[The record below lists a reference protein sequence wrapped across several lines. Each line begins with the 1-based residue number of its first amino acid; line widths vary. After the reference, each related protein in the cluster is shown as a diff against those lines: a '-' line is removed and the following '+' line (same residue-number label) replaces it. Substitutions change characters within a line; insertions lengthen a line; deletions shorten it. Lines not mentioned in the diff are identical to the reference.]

1 MSLQI
6 YKHILEQ
13 DPFLEI
19 QKDYKEVIRCEDV
32 LCNQNS
38 LNKKSLILRLSFCP
52 FTQLSANLLSTLL
65 RIYLKYHEERSINNS
80 GFF

>member
-32 LCNQNS
+32 LCNQNT
-38 LNKKSLILRLSFCP
+38 LNKK
-52 FTQLSANLLSTLL
+52 A
-65 RIYLKYHEERSINNS
+65 
-80 GFF
+80 